1 MVFDFGRKVQATTVL
16 YPRRIMRN
24 QEIARRKKKSV
35 KECRC
40 TVILSQK
47 EIVLGGQSFSFL
59 LASYHHYASCNAVWI
74 LCLLNYKAFNKNFI
88 ESQDYA
94 YSLERYFSLLFDM
107 VNFFLM
113 Q

>member
-1 MVFDFGRKVQATTVL
+1 MVFDFGRKVWATTVL

-47 EIVLGGQSFSFL
+47 EIVLGG
-59 LASYHHYASCNAVWI
+59 
-74 LCLLNYKAFNKNFI
+74 
-88 ESQDYA
+88 
-94 YSLERYFSLLFDM
+94 
-107 VNFFLM
+107 
-113 Q
+113 